1 MAFAPIPAT
10 HANVSAGLLRALAV
24 TGAVRSSL
32 LPDVPTMREAGL
44 PEFDASLYYGL
55 VAPAGTPRPVIDRL
69 NRELRT
75 ALASDEVKKQLGLDG
90 TEITPGMPEAYADFI
105 DKDERKWSELVKAS
119 GVEPE

>member
-1 MAFAPIPAT
+1 M
-10 HANVSAGLLRALAV
+10 
-24 TGAVRSSL
+24 
-32 LPDVPTMREAGL
+32 PD
-44 PEFDASLYYGL
+44 FDASLCYGL

-69 NRELRT
+69 NEALRA

-90 TEITPGMPEAYADFI
+90 TEITPGTPEQYADFI